1 MPQYDTSLSVHVTG
15 SDLQPNGEIRLA
27 DATYTGDTAF
37 CIIIDREHSAVKGCC
52 LGTYNIDVIRTVIEQ
67 LIQQCGQTE
76 TMMAIWD
83 VLKGPGASLN
93 FLEELPDED

>member
-27 DATYTGDTAF
+27 EATYTGDTAF

-52 LGTYNIDVIRTVIEQ
+52 LGTYNIDVIRTIIEQ
-67 LIQQCGQTE
+67 LIESCGE
-76 TMMAIWD
+76 ANTMLAIMD
-83 VLKGPGASLN
+83 ILQGAGASAD
-93 FLEELPDED
+93 FLEGLVNEE

>member
-76 TMMAIWD
+76 TVMAIWE

-93 FLEELPDED
+93 FLEELPDEE

>member
-1 MPQYDTSLSVHVTG
+1 MPQYDTNLSVHVTG

-37 CIIIDREHSAVKGCC
+37 CIIIDREHRAVKGCL

-67 LIQQCGQTE
+67 LIQKCGETE
-76 TMMAIWD
+76 TVMAIWD
-83 VLKGPGASLN
+83 VLKGPGAALD
-93 FLEELPDED
+93 FLGGIVNEK

>member
-93 FLEELPDED
+93 FLEELLDEE

>member
-52 LGTYNIDVIRTVIEQ
+52 LGTYNIDVIRTIIEQ

-83 VLKGPGASLN
+83 VLKGLGASLN
-93 FLEELPDED
+93 FLEELPDEE

>member
-37 CIIIDREHSAVKGCC
+37 CIIIDRKNRAVKGCC
-52 LGTYNIDVIRTVIEQ
+52 LGTYNIDVIRTIIEQ
-67 LIQQCGQTE
+67 LMHQCGE
-76 TMMAIWD
+76 AATMIAIWD
-83 VLKGPGASLN
+83 VLKGPGAQ
-93 FLEELPDED
+93 